1 MYFSIEHLS
10 IVHRSALHQTIY
22 KDRYIRITMNEARNV
37 VINLKVTSSIWD
49 YLRKKENYSEF
60 LRNLID
66 AEMRREKHRGKN
78 KKLSV

>member
-1 MYFSIEHLS
+1 MHC
-10 IVHRSALHQTIY
+10 SALHKTIY
-22 KDRYIRITMNEARNV
+22 KDRYIRITMEEPINV

-66 AEMRREKHRGKN
+66 AEMRHEKHRGKN

>member
-1 MYFSIEHLS
+1 MKEP
-10 IVHRSALHQTIY
+10 T
-22 KDRYIRITMNEARNV
+22 NV

-49 YLRKKENYSEF
+49 YLRTKENYSEF

-66 AEMRREKHRGKN
+66 AEMRHEKHRGKN